1 MRILITED
9 DAVSRIII
17 APRPLA
23 EIASWPLKIEVSPEQ
38 ERKLDNPPLIGQL
51 PHALPLLTLL
61 FLIYRTYA
69 VARI

>member
-1 MRILITED
+1 MRILIAED

-38 ERKLDNPPLIGQL
+38 ECKLGNSPFDRAIAACTSLC
-51 PHALPLLTLL
+51 
-61 FLIYRTYA
+61 
-69 VARI
+69 